1 MNIQLSIEQIQSWL
15 KTHQKR
21 LRAKDDLPAIT
32 EVAKRAGV
40 HRDTVYAAMNGNNI
54 HLHTQILLS
63 RAIRQ
68 IEEEYAHVTKTNVMT
83 VTLGNKGAELAFG
96 VKVGNVFQR

>member
-1 MNIQLSIEQIQSWL
+1 MNILSKTELGSWL

-54 HLHTQILLS
+54 HLHTQILIS
-63 RAIRQ
+63 RVIRQ
-68 IEEEYAHVTKTNVMT
+68 IDEEYAHVTKTNVMS
-83 VTLGNKGAELAFG
+83 VTLGIRGAELTFG
-96 VKVGNVFQR
+96 VKAGNVFQR